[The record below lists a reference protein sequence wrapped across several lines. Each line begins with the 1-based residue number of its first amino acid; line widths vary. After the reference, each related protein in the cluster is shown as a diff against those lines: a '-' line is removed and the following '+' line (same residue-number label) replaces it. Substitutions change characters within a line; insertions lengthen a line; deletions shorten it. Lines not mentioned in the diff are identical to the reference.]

1 MKTKPALPKQNQR
14 PLIGLSTYAAD
25 LQGRYTLPHEYELAV
40 TRAGGL
46 AILLPPVEYLIPQA
60 LDRLDGLVLTG
71 GGDISPALYGGNAE
85 HPELYGQS
93 EVRDRFDLALINA
106 ALPRQIPLL
115 AICRG
120 MQMLNIAYGGNLH
133 VHLPEV
139 FGDAIAHRSQIPGP
153 LQHQVSIHPKSRL
166 SDILGTGSMEIA
178 SWHHQAIDHV
188 GKGLQIAATADDGL
202 IEALEIPEHR
212 WCVAVQWHP
221 ELASKDQARQEI
233 LWRDFINAAI
243 KYHTTPMNIA

>member
-1 MKTKPALPKQNQR
+1 MKTKSALPKQNQR

-25 LQGRYTLPHEYELAV
+25 TQGRYTLPHEYELAV

-46 AILLPPVEYLIPQA
+46 AILLPPVESLIPQV

-71 GGDISPALYGGNAE
+71 GGDISPALYGGNAA

-93 EVRDRFDLALINA
+93 EVRDHFDLALINA
-106 ALPRQIPLL
+106 ALPRQIPFL

-133 VHLPEV
+133 VHLPEA
-139 FGDAIAHRSQIPGP
+139 FGDAIAHRSQVYGP
-153 LQHQVSIHPKSRL
+153 LQHQVTVHPKSRL
-166 SDILGTGSMEIA
+166 GDIVGLEPMEII

-188 GKGLQIAATADDGL
+188 GAVLNIAATAADGL
-202 IEALEIPEHR
+202 IEALEIQEHP

-221 ELASKDQARQEI
+221 ELASKDQPRQEK
-233 LWRDFINAAI
+233 LWRDFITAAI
-243 KYHTTPMNIA
+243 KYHTTLTKIT